1 MDYME
6 SIFTIET
13 NDAPILL
20 YIATDFTDFHR
31 CFDLHRVIKPN
42 TS

>member
-13 NDAPILL
+13 NDAPDLL
-20 YIATDFTDFHR
+20 YPATDFTDFHR
-31 CFDLHRVIKPN
+31 WIDLHRECDLH
-42 TS
+42 